1 MSSLTSQKLI
11 VGCSSAIKGV
21 TEVAREGIV
30 VVGVSS
36 RIGLK
41 GTGSPQIEEAGV
53 VVKRSSTLKEAFL
66 AFKAAILAFTATSLL
81 LIPRRFSV
89 KSATFAC
96 KAASRTLA

>member
-1 MSSLTSQKLI
+1 MSSLTSQKPI
-11 VGCSSAIKGV
+11 VSYLSAIEGAIKV
-21 TEVAREGIV
+21 TREGTV
-30 VVGVSS
+30 VIGVGS

-41 GTGSPQIEEAGV
+41 GTGSPRTKEAGI
-53 VVKRSSTLKEAFL
+53 VVKRSFALKEAFL
-66 AFKAAILAFTATSLL
+66 ASKAAILAFTATSLS